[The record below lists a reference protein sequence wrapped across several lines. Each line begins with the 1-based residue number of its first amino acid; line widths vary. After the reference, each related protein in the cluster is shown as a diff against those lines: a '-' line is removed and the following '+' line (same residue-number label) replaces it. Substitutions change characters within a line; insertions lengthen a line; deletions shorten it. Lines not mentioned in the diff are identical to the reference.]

1 MKNFVIKLDIIIIY
15 KKKTYPKIYKHPPQ
29 QFQPTCTSLK
39 SIHELALARGRD
51 GGGCDYAARRV
62 SASSR
67 IGDRLESC
75 RKVYTLASDS
85 ASRAADANFTQNA
98 KPYIETQTQWPR
110 QVGRGAVLA
119 ARARVRETA
128 TPVHSCTR
136 VYVCVC
142 VYTGERSVSAS
153 GACRCACDRA
163 RTPPHHVDTGTCVS
177 TTTCIT

>member
-1 MKNFVIKLDIIIIY
+1 MKNFVIKLDTIIIY

-75 RKVYTLASDS
+75 RKVYTPVSDS

-136 VYVCVC
+136 VYVCV
-142 VYTGERSVSAS
+142 YTGERSVSV
-153 GACRCACDRA
+153 R
-163 RTPPHHVDTGTCVS
+163 V
-177 TTTCIT
+177 

>member
-1 MKNFVIKLDIIIIY
+1 MKNFVIKLDTIIIY

-75 RKVYTLASDS
+75 RKVYTPVSDS

-136 VYVCVC
+136 VCVCVC
-142 VYTGERSVSAS
+142 VYGRAERV
-153 GACRCACDRA
+153 GARVTALAHRL
-163 RTPPHHVDTGTCVS
+163 
-177 TTTCIT
+177 TTWTQVRVYLLLRVLHKLGA